1 MNVKYQLTHYNIE
14 KKTRLEFMSLLNTI
28 LQSQGGAVVE
38 QLAKQ
43 FGLNGQQANTVLQQL
58 IPAISGGLRH
68 NVNNGGLESL
78 INALQNSNHGRYLDN
93 TDDLANVNTML
104 DGNGILGHLFGSKEV
119 SREVAGRASSKTG
132 LDTTLLKKMLPI
144 AASLAMAALS
154 KQSAKGGPLDMLRG
168 NTRSNQSGLEAML
181 TSFLDADGDGSMV
194 DDLLGK
200 VLSGAGA

>member
-1 MNVKYQLTHYNIE
+1 
-14 KKTRLEFMSLLNTI
+14 MSLLNTI

-43 FGLNGQQANTVLQQL
+43 FGLNGQQANVVLQQL
-58 IPAISGGLRH
+58 IPALSGGLKH
-68 NVNNGGLESL
+68 NVNNGGLDSL
-78 INALQNSNHGRYLDN
+78 INALQNSNHSRYLDN
-93 TDDLANVNTML
+93 TDDLANVSTML
-104 DGNGILGHLFGSKEV
+104 DGNGILSHLFGNKEV

-132 LDTTLLKKMLPI
+132 LDSTLLKKMLPI

-168 NTRSNQSGLEAML
+168 SYAQPEKSGLEAML

-200 VLSGAGA
+200 VLSSVTA